1 MEMLRRH
8 GLFTLVDEGTARVV
22 LMQIESKYHVKNPY
36 HNAMHAADVMHGAFA
51 NGMVLGES
59 IVYVGLW
66 NQFVVVVIGHQSN
79 DRRRGTTT
87 LWNTHPVEQGSINR
101 PLVPFNPCPT
111 AV

>member
-51 NGMVLGES
+51 KMEWYS
-59 IVYVGLW
+59 E
-66 NQFVVVVIGHQSN
+66 NQSCVMW
-79 DRRRGTTT
+79 DCGT
-87 LWNTHPVEQGSINR
+87 S
-101 PLVPFNPCPT
+101 
-111 AV
+111 

>member
-51 NGMVLGES
+51 NGMVDSG
-59 IVYVGLW
+59 
-66 NQFVVVVIGHQSN
+66 NQSCMW
-79 DRRRGTTT
+79 DCGTN
-87 LWNTHPVEQGSINR
+87 L
-101 PLVPFNPCPT
+101 
-111 AV
+111 